1 MESASTTSSGSVR
14 SGPALQ
20 HPGVILIFAIISDD
34 FVNLDI
40 FDRALL
46 TKEAEMHTVKKF
58 KVLLDVITLTTEE
71 YQDQKS
77 LIAGYASERNHIT
90 DGILSVRMK
99 TLKHEYPL

>member
-40 FDRALL
+40 FDRVRLRG
-46 TKEAEMHTVKKF
+46 
-58 KVLLDVITLTTEE
+58 
-71 YQDQKS
+71 
-77 LIAGYASERNHIT
+77 AGKICRRIIQGFSTYINQ
-90 DGILSVRMK
+90 
-99 TLKHEYPL
+99 